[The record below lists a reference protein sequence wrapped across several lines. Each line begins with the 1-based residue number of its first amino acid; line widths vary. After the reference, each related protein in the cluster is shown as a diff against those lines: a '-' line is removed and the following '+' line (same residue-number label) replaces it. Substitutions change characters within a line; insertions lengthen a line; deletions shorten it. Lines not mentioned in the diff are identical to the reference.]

1 MVLAPTFSNYHFL
14 YIVSLIWSPDS
25 EFSWSLMVDGLDED
39 GQSER
44 VAISPKNFPKYK
56 VSNICMRVMVQ
67 PISIDK
73 LKITIGIAP
82 VPYESLK
89 KTNDVDNI
97 GFPLVEIHTLNVD
110 IFPIMVLECSP
121 TSLPSRIQ
129 VFSQHQQT

>member
-1 MVLAPTFSNYHFL
+1 
-14 YIVSLIWSPDS
+14 
-25 EFSWSLMVDGLDED
+25 MVDGLDED

-56 VSNICMRVMVQ
+56 VSNICMRVMAQ

-73 LKITIGIAP
+73 MKITIGIAP

-89 KTNDVDNI
+89 KTNDFDNI

-110 IFPIMVLECSP
+110 IFPRGRGDQSWYWSAALHPYPAGSKCS
-121 TSLPSRIQ
+121 SSNSRHKI
-129 VFSQHQQT
+129 FCL